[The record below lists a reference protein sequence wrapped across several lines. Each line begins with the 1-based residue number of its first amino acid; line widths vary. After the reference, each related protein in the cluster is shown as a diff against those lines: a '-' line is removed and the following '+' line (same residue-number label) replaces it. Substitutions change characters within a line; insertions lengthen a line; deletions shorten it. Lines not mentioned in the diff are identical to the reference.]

1 MLDHCDPI
9 PTQQKISA
17 SRVEV
22 AELILICNYDHPSE
36 RKTLKSWDLKKGQS
50 LIHYKK
56 KKITYVITQRSPGI
70 MNICY
75 IQQL

>member
-1 MLDHCDPI
+1 MLDRCDPI

-56 KKITYVITQRSPGI
+56 KKDNLSHHTKVSR
-70 MNICY
+70 NNEH
-75 IQQL
+75 LL